1 MNIRNH
7 GMSSTAENM
16 IKVVTHN
23 MSRCLIVPIQD
34 ELSIEDAKRVQ
45 EVILD
50 TLGSR
55 HVAGVI
61 IDFSGVDIVDSS
73 LWDVFTKSANMI
85 QVMGSHTAVTGLSPG
100 IIASMIDSNMDTS
113 NLKTKRNMEEALD
126 YLLNYQK

>member
-1 MNIRNH
+1 
-7 GMSSTAENM
+7 MSSTAENM

-73 LWDVFTKSANMI
+73 LWDVFIKSANMI
-85 QVMGSHTAVTGLSPG
+85 QVMGSHVAVTGLSPG
-100 IIASMIDSNMDTS
+100 IIASMIDSNMDTT
-113 NLKTKRNMEEALD
+113 NLKTKRNMEGALD
-126 YLLNYQK
+126 YLLNYHK